1 MEDATLRTRIR
12 DIMQDENLTETEK
25 SEARQELLMGNT
37 KASLNLDDTFKKST
51 PSSTASTSLSCVQT
65 PVRKT

>member
-25 SEARQELLMGNT
+25 SEARQKLLMGNT
-37 KASLNLDDTFKKST
+37 KTSLNLDDTFKKST
-51 PSSTASTSLSCVQT
+51 PSSTDSTPLRCVQT